1 MLKQIE
7 ENYKYIM
14 IMLFVV
20 YLINFAY
27 LGEITI
33 SVTIIGIAIVTELVK
48 QRKNIKKLTFSQLAI
63 IGIVLLTSIVATI
76 YMLVLFRIFLEPLNI
91 PAAFESIILMGFV
104 LFCLYVIS
112 YFLKKIYIR
121 AIGK

>member
-14 IMLFVV
+14 IMLLVV

-27 LGEITI
+27 LGELTIT
-33 SVTIIGIAIVTELVK
+33 VTIIGIAIVTELAK

-63 IGIVLLTSIVATI
+63 IGIVLLTSIAVTI

-91 PAAFESIILMGFV
+91 PAAFESIILMGFII
-104 LFCLYVIS
+104 FCLYVIG
-112 YFLKKIYIR
+112 YFLKKIYVR